1 MIDFLRFILGL
12 VFIITLSYFLS
23 SSKKNINWKLVFSGI
38 LLQVVFA
45 FLISNI
51 GLVKSFFSSIS
62 QFFVLLIGFS
72 QKGTLFLFP
81 DASFNGFAFSA
92 LPVVILFSSISA
104 VLYYLGFLQVIVKSI
119 AWVMSKTMKLSGAE
133 SLSAAGNIF
142 LGQTEAPLLV
152 KPYIKN
158 MTNSELMCLMTG
170 GMATIAG
177 GVFAAYV
184 ALLGGSDATESL
196 KFATIL
202 LTASIMNAPAGIVIS
217 KIFLPE
223 KKENKINENL
233 NLRNEDLG
241 SNAIH
246 ALARG
251 ASEGLKLAMNIA
263 AMLLAFLAVVYM
275 LNHFLDFIGDL
286 TSLNNIIYTSSNGQ
300 FDKLSMEFIL
310 GQIFRIF
317 AFIIGVSWN
326 ETVLVGSLLG
336 QKFVLN
342 EFIAYVNLAE
352 MKNAGLLS
360 QKSIVISTYA
370 LCGFANFSSI
380 AIQIG
385 GIGSMA
391 PTRQTDISK
400 LGFKALIA
408 ATLATMLT
416 ANIAGFMMI

>member
-1 MIDFLRFILGL
+1 MEIIRFLVGL
-12 VFIITLSYFLS
+12 FFIIFIAYVFS
-23 SSKKNINWKLVFSGI
+23 SDRKNISWKLIFSGV
-38 LLQVVFA
+38 LLQMIFA
-45 FLISNI
+45 LLISN
-51 GLVKSFFSSIS
+51 VSFIENIFRTIS
-62 QFFVLLIGFS
+62 EFFVLLISFS
-72 QKGTLFLFP
+72 KQGTLFLFP

-92 LPVVILFSSISA
+92 LPVVILFSSISSF
-104 VLYYLGFLQVIVKSI
+104 LYYFGILQYIVKSI

-158 MTNSELMCLMTG
+158 MSRSELMCLMTG

-184 ALLGGSDATESL
+184 ALLGGSNPDENL

-202 LTASIMNAPAGIVIS
+202 LTASIMNAPAGIVMA
-217 KIFLPE
+217 KIFYPE
-223 KKENKINENL
+223 NKKNKINQNL
-233 NLRNEDLG
+233 KISKEDIG

-251 ASEGLKLAMNIA
+251 ASDGLKLAFNIA

-275 LNHFLDFIGDL
+275 LNHFLTYVGDI
-286 TSLNNIIYTSSNGQ
+286 TNLNNIIQTSSNGQ
-300 FDKLSMEFIL
+300 FDRLSMEYIL
-310 GQIFRIF
+310 GQVFRVF
-317 AFIIGVSWN
+317 AFMIGISWD
-326 ETVLVGSLLG
+326 ESALVGSLLG

-342 EFIAYVNLAE
+342 EFIAYVDLSK
-352 MKNAGLLS
+352 MKMEGVLS
-360 QKSIVISTYA
+360 EKSIIISTYA

-391 PTRQTDISK
+391 PSRQEEISK
-400 LGFKALIA
+400 LGFRALIA
-408 ATLATMLT
+408 ATLATLLT
-416 ANIAGFMMI
+416 GNIAGIVMT

>member
-1 MIDFLRFILGL
+1 MEIIRFLVGL
-12 VFIITLSYFLS
+12 FFIIFIAYLFS
-23 SSKKNINWKLVFSGI
+23 SDRKNISWKLIFSGV
-38 LLQVVFA
+38 LLQMIFA
-45 FLISNI
+45 LLISN
-51 GLVKSFFSSIS
+51 VSFIENIFRTIS
-62 QFFVLLIGFS
+62 EFFVLLISFS
-72 QKGTLFLFP
+72 KQGTLFLFP

-92 LPVVILFSSISA
+92 LPVVILFSSISSF
-104 VLYYLGFLQVIVKSI
+104 LYYFGILQYIVKSI

-158 MTNSELMCLMTG
+158 MSRSELMCLMTG

-184 ALLGGSDATESL
+184 ALLGGSNPDENL

-202 LTASIMNAPAGIVIS
+202 LTASIMNAPAGIVMA
-217 KIFLPE
+217 KIFYPE
-223 KKENKINENL
+223 NKKNKINQNL
-233 NLRNEDLG
+233 KISKEDIG

-251 ASEGLKLAMNIA
+251 ASDGLKLAFNIA

-275 LNHFLDFIGDL
+275 LNHFLTYVGDI
-286 TSLNNIIYTSSNGQ
+286 TNLNNIIQTSSNGQ
-300 FDKLSMEFIL
+300 FDRLSMEYIL
-310 GQIFRIF
+310 GQVFRVF
-317 AFIIGVSWN
+317 AFMIGISWD
-326 ETVLVGSLLG
+326 ESALVGSLLG

-342 EFIAYVNLAE
+342 EFIAYVDLSK
-352 MKNAGLLS
+352 MKMEGVLS
-360 QKSIVISTYA
+360 EKSIIISTYG

-391 PTRQTDISK
+391 PSRQEEISK
-400 LGFKALIA
+400 LGFRALIA
-408 ATLATMLT
+408 ATLATLLT
-416 ANIAGFMMI
+416 GNIAGIVMT

>member
-1 MIDFLRFILGL
+1 MEIIRFLVGL
-12 VFIITLSYFLS
+12 FFIIFIAYLFS
-23 SSKKNINWKLVFSGI
+23 SDRKNISWKLIFSGV
-38 LLQVVFA
+38 LLQMIFA
-45 FLISNI
+45 LLISN
-51 GLVKSFFSSIS
+51 VSFIESIFRTVS
-62 QFFVLLIGFS
+62 EFFVLLISFS
-72 QKGTLFLFP
+72 KQGTLFLFP

-92 LPVVILFSSISA
+92 LPVVILFSSISSF
-104 VLYYLGFLQVIVKSI
+104 LYYFGILQYIVKSI

-158 MTNSELMCLMTG
+158 MSRSELMCLMTG

-184 ALLGGSDATESL
+184 ALLGGSNPEENL

-202 LTASIMNAPAGIVIS
+202 LTASIMNAPAGIVMA
-217 KIFLPE
+217 KIFYPE
-223 KKENKINENL
+223 NKKNKINQNL
-233 NLRNEDLG
+233 KINQEDIG

-246 ALARG
+246 ALAKG
-251 ASEGLKLAMNIA
+251 ASDGLKLAFNIA

-275 LNHFLDFIGDL
+275 LNHFLTYVGDI
-286 TSLNNIIYTSSNGQ
+286 TNLNNIIQTTSNGQ
-300 FDKLSMEFIL
+300 FDKLSMEYIL
-310 GQIFRIF
+310 GQVFRIF
-317 AFIIGVSWN
+317 AFMIGISWD
-326 ETVLVGSLLG
+326 ESALVGSLLG

-342 EFIAYVNLAE
+342 EFIAYVD
-352 MKNAGLLS
+352 LS
-360 QKSIVISTYA
+360 QMKMEGVLSEKSIIISTYA

-391 PTRQTDISK
+391 PSRQEEISK
-400 LGFKALIA
+400 LGFRALIA
-408 ATLATMLT
+408 ATLATLLT
-416 ANIAGFMMI
+416 GNIAGIVMT

>member
-1 MIDFLRFILGL
+1 MDLIRFIIGFI
-12 VFIITLSYFLS
+12 FIISIAYLLS
-23 SSKKNINWKLVFSGI
+23 SIKRNINWRLVLSGI
-38 LLQVVFA
+38 VLQLIFA
-45 FLISNI
+45 ILITKVPFIESI
-51 GLVKSFFSSIS
+51 FSSIS
-62 QFFVLLIGFS
+62 KFFVLLIGFS
-72 QKGTLFLFP
+72 KEGTLFLFP

-92 LPVVILFSSISA
+92 LPVVILFSAISA
-104 VLYYLGFLQVIVKSI
+104 FLYYMGFLQVIVKSI

-158 MTNSELMCLMTG
+158 MTKSELMCLMTG

-184 ALLGGSDATESL
+184 ALLGGADSDESL

-202 LTASIMNAPAGIVIS
+202 LTASIMNAPAGIVMS
-217 KIFLPE
+217 KIFQPE
-223 KKENKINENL
+223 ETNNRINKNL
-233 NLRNEDLG
+233 DLSKEDLG
-241 SNAIH
+241 SNAID
-246 ALARG
+246 ALAKG
-251 ASEGLKLAMNIA
+251 ASDGLKLALNIA

-275 LNHFLDFIGDL
+275 LNYFLEFFGDI
-286 TSLNNIIYTSSNGQ
+286 TSINEWIKASSNGQ
-300 FDKLSMEFIL
+300 FNKLSMEFLL
-310 GQIFRIF
+310 GQVFRVF
-317 AFIIGVSWN
+317 AFMIGIDWN

-352 MKNAGLLS
+352 MKTAGLLS
-360 QKSIVISTYA
+360 EKSILISTYA

-391 PTRQTDISK
+391 QSRQKDISK
-400 LGFKALIA
+400 LGLRALLA
-408 ATLATMLT
+408 ATLATLLT
-416 ANIAGFMMI
+416 GNIAGFIIA

>member
-1 MIDFLRFILGL
+1 MEIIRFLVGL
-12 VFIITLSYFLS
+12 FFIIFIAYLFS
-23 SSKKNINWKLVFSGI
+23 SDRKNISWKLIFSGV
-38 LLQVVFA
+38 LLQMIFA
-45 FLISNI
+45 LLISN
-51 GLVKSFFSSIS
+51 VSFIESIFRTVS
-62 QFFVLLIGFS
+62 EFFVLLISFS
-72 QKGTLFLFP
+72 KQGTLFLFP

-92 LPVVILFSSISA
+92 LPVVILFSSISSF
-104 VLYYLGFLQVIVKSI
+104 LYYFGILQYIVKSI

-158 MTNSELMCLMTG
+158 MSRSELMCLMTG

-184 ALLGGSDATESL
+184 ALLGGSNPEENL

-202 LTASIMNAPAGIVIS
+202 LTASIMNAPAGIVMA
-217 KIFLPE
+217 KIFYPE
-223 KKENKINENL
+223 NKKNKINQNL
-233 NLRNEDLG
+233 KINQEDIG

-246 ALARG
+246 ALAKG
-251 ASEGLKLAMNIA
+251 ASDGLKLAFNIA

-275 LNHFLDFIGDL
+275 LNHFLTYIGDI
-286 TSLNNIIYTSSNGQ
+286 TNLNNIIQTTSNGQ
-300 FDKLSMEFIL
+300 FDKLSMEYIL
-310 GQIFRIF
+310 GQVFRIF
-317 AFIIGVSWN
+317 AFMIGISWD
-326 ETVLVGSLLG
+326 ESALVGSLLG

-342 EFIAYVNLAE
+342 EFIAYVD
-352 MKNAGLLS
+352 LS
-360 QKSIVISTYA
+360 QMKMEGVLSEKSIIISTYA

-391 PTRQTDISK
+391 PSRQEEISK
-400 LGFKALIA
+400 LGFRALIA
-408 ATLATMLT
+408 ATLATLLT
-416 ANIAGFMMI
+416 GNIAGIVMT

>member
-1 MIDFLRFILGL
+1 MEIIRFLVGL
-12 VFIITLSYFLS
+12 FFIIFIAYLFS
-23 SSKKNINWKLVFSGI
+23 SDRKNISWKLIFSGL
-38 LLQVVFA
+38 LLQMIFA
-45 FLISNI
+45 LLISN
-51 GLVKSFFSSIS
+51 VSFIESIFRTVS
-62 QFFVLLIGFS
+62 EFFVLLISFS
-72 QKGTLFLFP
+72 KQGTLFLFP

-92 LPVVILFSSISA
+92 LPVVILFSSISSF
-104 VLYYLGFLQVIVKSI
+104 LYYFGILQYIVKSI

-158 MTNSELMCLMTG
+158 MSRSELMCLMTG

-184 ALLGGSDATESL
+184 ALLGGSNPEENL

-202 LTASIMNAPAGIVIS
+202 LTASIMNAPAGIVMA
-217 KIFLPE
+217 KIFYPE
-223 KKENKINENL
+223 NKKNKINQNL
-233 NLRNEDLG
+233 KINQEDIG

-246 ALARG
+246 ALAKG
-251 ASEGLKLAMNIA
+251 ASDGLKLAFNIA

-275 LNHFLDFIGDL
+275 LNHFLTYVGDI
-286 TSLNNIIYTSSNGQ
+286 TNLNNIIQTTSNGQ
-300 FDKLSMEFIL
+300 FDKLSMEYIL
-310 GQIFRIF
+310 GQVFRIF
-317 AFIIGVSWN
+317 AFMIGISWD
-326 ETVLVGSLLG
+326 ESALVGSLLG

-342 EFIAYVNLAE
+342 EFIAYVD
-352 MKNAGLLS
+352 LS
-360 QKSIVISTYA
+360 QMKMEGVLSEKSIIISTYA

-391 PTRQTDISK
+391 PSRQEEISK
-400 LGFKALIA
+400 LGFRALIA
-408 ATLATMLT
+408 ATLATLLT
-416 ANIAGFMMI
+416 GNIAGIVMT

>member
-1 MIDFLRFILGL
+1 MEIIRFLVGL
-12 VFIITLSYFLS
+12 FFIIFIAYLFS
-23 SSKKNINWKLVFSGI
+23 SDRKNISWKLIFSGV
-38 LLQVVFA
+38 LLQMIFA
-45 FLISNI
+45 LLISN
-51 GLVKSFFSSIS
+51 VSFIESIFRTVS
-62 QFFVLLIGFS
+62 EFFVLLISFS
-72 QKGTLFLFP
+72 KQGTLFLFP

-92 LPVVILFSSISA
+92 LPVVILFSSISSF
-104 VLYYLGFLQVIVKSI
+104 LYYFGILQYIVKSI

-158 MTNSELMCLMTG
+158 MSRSELMCLMTG

-184 ALLGGSDATESL
+184 ALLGGSNPEENL

-202 LTASIMNAPAGIVIS
+202 LTASIMNAPAGIVMA
-217 KIFLPE
+217 KIFYPE
-223 KKENKINENL
+223 NKKNKINQNL
-233 NLRNEDLG
+233 KINQEDIG

-246 ALARG
+246 ALAKG
-251 ASEGLKLAMNIA
+251 ASDGLKLAFNIA

-275 LNHFLDFIGDL
+275 LNHFLTYVGDI
-286 TSLNNIIYTSSNGQ
+286 TNLNNIIQTTSNGQ
-300 FDKLSMEFIL
+300 FDKLSMDYIL
-310 GQIFRIF
+310 GQVFRIF
-317 AFIIGVSWN
+317 AFMIGISWD
-326 ETVLVGSLLG
+326 ESALVGSLLG

-342 EFIAYVNLAE
+342 EFIAYVD
-352 MKNAGLLS
+352 LS
-360 QKSIVISTYA
+360 QMKMEGVLSEKSIIISTYA

-391 PTRQTDISK
+391 PSRQEEISK
-400 LGFKALIA
+400 LGFRALIA
-408 ATLATMLT
+408 ATLATLLT
-416 ANIAGFMMI
+416 GNIAGIVMT

>member
-1 MIDFLRFILGL
+1 MEIIRFLVGL
-12 VFIITLSYFLS
+12 FFIIFIAYLFS
-23 SSKKNINWKLVFSGI
+23 SDRKNISWKLIFSGV
-38 LLQVVFA
+38 LLQMIFA
-45 FLISNI
+45 LLISN
-51 GLVKSFFSSIS
+51 VSFIESVFRTVSE
-62 QFFVLLIGFS
+62 FFVLLISFS
-72 QKGTLFLFP
+72 KQGTLFLFP

-92 LPVVILFSSISA
+92 LPVVILFSSISSF
-104 VLYYLGFLQVIVKSI
+104 LYYFGILQYIVKSI

-158 MTNSELMCLMTG
+158 MSRSELMCLMTG

-184 ALLGGSDATESL
+184 ALLGGSNPEENL

-202 LTASIMNAPAGIVIS
+202 LTASIMNAPAGIVMA
-217 KIFLPE
+217 KIFYPE
-223 KKENKINENL
+223 NKKNKINQNL
-233 NLRNEDLG
+233 KINQEDIG

-246 ALARG
+246 ALAKG
-251 ASEGLKLAMNIA
+251 ASDGLKLAFNIA

-275 LNHFLDFIGDL
+275 LNHFLTYVGDI
-286 TSLNNIIYTSSNGQ
+286 TNLNNIIQTTSNGQ
-300 FDKLSMEFIL
+300 FDKLSMEYIL
-310 GQIFRIF
+310 GQVFRIF
-317 AFIIGVSWN
+317 AFMIGISWD
-326 ETVLVGSLLG
+326 ESALVGSLLG

-342 EFIAYVNLAE
+342 EFIAYVD
-352 MKNAGLLS
+352 LS
-360 QKSIVISTYA
+360 QMKMEGVLSEKSIIISTYA

-391 PTRQTDISK
+391 PSRQEEISK
-400 LGFKALIA
+400 LGFRALIA
-408 ATLATMLT
+408 ATLATLLT
-416 ANIAGFMMI
+416 GNIAGIVMT

>member
-1 MIDFLRFILGL
+1 MDLIRFIIGFI
-12 VFIITLSYFLS
+12 FIISIAYLFSTD
-23 SSKKNINWKLVFSGI
+23 KRNINWRLVFSGI
-38 LLQVVFA
+38 VLQLIFA
-45 FLISNI
+45 ILITNVPFIESI
-51 GLVKSFFSSIS
+51 FSSIS
-62 QFFVLLIGFS
+62 KFFVLLIGFS
-72 QKGTLFLFP
+72 KEGTLFLFP

-92 LPVVILFSSISA
+92 LPVVILFSAISA
-104 VLYYLGFLQVIVKSI
+104 FLYYMGFLQVIVKSI

-158 MTNSELMCLMTG
+158 MTKSELMCLMTG

-184 ALLGGSDATESL
+184 ALLGGADSDESL

-202 LTASIMNAPAGIVIS
+202 LTASIMNAPAGIVMS
-217 KIFLPE
+217 KIFQPE
-223 KKENKINENL
+223 EKNNSINKNL
-233 NLRNEDLG
+233 DLSKEDLG
-241 SNAIH
+241 SNAID
-246 ALARG
+246 ALAKG
-251 ASEGLKLAMNIA
+251 ASDGLKLALNIA

-275 LNHFLDFIGDL
+275 LNYFLEFFGDI
-286 TSLNNIIYTSSNGQ
+286 TSINEWIKASSNGQ
-300 FDKLSMEFIL
+300 FNKLSMEFLL
-310 GQIFRIF
+310 GQVFRVF
-317 AFIIGVSWN
+317 AFMIGIDWN

-352 MKNAGLLS
+352 MKTDGLLS
-360 QKSIVISTYA
+360 EKSILISTYA

-391 PTRQTDISK
+391 QSRQKDISK
-400 LGFKALIA
+400 LGLRALLA
-408 ATLATMLT
+408 ATLATLLT
-416 ANIAGFMMI
+416 GNIAGFIIA

>member
-1 MIDFLRFILGL
+1 MEIIRFLVGL
-12 VFIITLSYFLS
+12 FFIIFIAYLFS
-23 SSKKNINWKLVFSGI
+23 SDRKNISWKLIFSGV
-38 LLQVVFA
+38 LLQMIFA
-45 FLISNI
+45 LLISN
-51 GLVKSFFSSIS
+51 VSFIESIFRTVS
-62 QFFVLLIGFS
+62 EFFVLLISFS
-72 QKGTLFLFP
+72 KQGTLFLFP

-92 LPVVILFSSISA
+92 LPVVILFSSISSF
-104 VLYYLGFLQVIVKSI
+104 LYYFGILQYIVKSI

-158 MTNSELMCLMTG
+158 MSRSELMCLMTG

-184 ALLGGSDATESL
+184 ALLGGSNPDENL

-202 LTASIMNAPAGIVIS
+202 LTASIMNAPAGIVMA
-217 KIFLPE
+217 KIFYPE
-223 KKENKINENL
+223 NKKNKINQNL
-233 NLRNEDLG
+233 KINQEDIG

-246 ALARG
+246 ALAKG
-251 ASEGLKLAMNIA
+251 ASDGLKLAFNIA

-275 LNHFLDFIGDL
+275 LNHFLTYVGDI
-286 TSLNNIIYTSSNGQ
+286 TNLNNIIQTTSNGQ
-300 FDKLSMEFIL
+300 FDKLSMEYIL
-310 GQIFRIF
+310 GQVFRIF
-317 AFIIGVSWN
+317 AFMIGISWD
-326 ETVLVGSLLG
+326 ESALVGSLLG

-342 EFIAYVNLAE
+342 EFIAYVD
-352 MKNAGLLS
+352 LS
-360 QKSIVISTYA
+360 QMKMEGVLSEKSIIISTYA

-391 PTRQTDISK
+391 PSRQEEISK
-400 LGFKALIA
+400 LGFRALIA
-408 ATLATMLT
+408 ATLATLLT
-416 ANIAGFMMI
+416 GNIAGIVMT